1 MNSNVA
7 TPGHHNILNPKPLR
21 IPVLAMI
28 LPVVGLRHLCAEE
41 ALIFYL
47 KSICG
52 NEATRH
58 LQLNIHFNLRS
69 TYTYTYT
76 YTFSQK
82 KRYSYGLIR
91 TFHAASGVH
100 LSSVL
105 FARWAPRIKSWTFW
119 RGSWHWSY
127 QRKGPVAMTF
137 LFNPLNAVMQA
148 LKLKIS
154 IFTDFHPV
162 LLQVGVEMLYLLAIL
177 GGFWKLEL
185 IQR

>member
-1 MNSNVA
+1 
-7 TPGHHNILNPKPLR
+7 
-21 IPVLAMI
+21 MI
-28 LPVVGLRHLCAEE
+28 LPVVGLHHLCAEE

-52 NEATRH
+52 NKATRH

-76 YTFSQK
+76 ISQK
-82 KRYSYGLIR
+82 KSTHTDSYALFMLLWASISALYSLLVELQGSN
-91 TFHAASGVH
+91 HGHSGEAVDTE
-100 LSSVL
+100 V
-105 FARWAPRIKSWTFW
+105 IKGKG
-119 RGSWHWSY
+119 RLQWHFCESI
-127 QRKGPVAMTF
+127 
-137 LFNPLNAVMQA
+137 NAVMQA
-148 LKLKIS
+148 LKLKFL

-177 GGFWKLEL
+177 GGVWKLEL